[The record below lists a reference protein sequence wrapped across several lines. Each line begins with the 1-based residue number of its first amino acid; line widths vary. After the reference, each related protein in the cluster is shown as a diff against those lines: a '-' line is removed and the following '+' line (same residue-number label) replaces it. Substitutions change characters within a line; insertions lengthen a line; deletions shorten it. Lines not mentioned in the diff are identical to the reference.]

1 MGIIFGFL
9 SLICLILLLAKA
21 VTRKLS
27 LTKANR
33 FLFRLHKPLS
43 VLFLLF
49 IILHLIFV
57 FPVLKERALF
67 LTLSGLVL
75 FALAILITLL
85 CHTMKQPKMRLSWHR
100 ILSACLFVFAVI
112 HLVVYTI
119 DFNHYQTDIKNI
131 EISEP
136 DLSNVSDGV
145 YTGSCNVGYIYA
157 KVNVTVK
164 NGSIENIDL
173 VEHRNER
180 GTPAEAIIPDIID
193 NQKIDV
199 DAVSGATNSSK
210 VIKKAVEN
218 ALASQDK

>member
-75 FALAILITLL
+75 FALAILITVL

-218 ALASQDK
+218 ALASPTK

>member
-33 FLFRLHKPLS
+33 FLFRLHKPIS

-57 FPVLKERALF
+57 FPVLKGRALF

-75 FALAILITLL
+75 FALAILITVL

-218 ALASQDK
+218 ALASPTK

>member
-9 SLICLILLLAKA
+9 SLIFLILLLAKA

-85 CHTMKQPKMRLSWHR
+85 CHTMKQPKIRLFWHR
-100 ILSACLFVFAVI
+100 ILSACLFAFAVI

-164 NGSIENIDL
+164 NGSIESIDL

-218 ALASQDK
+218 ALASPTK

>member
-85 CHTMKQPKMRLSWHR
+85 CHTMKQPKIRLFWHR
-100 ILSACLFVFAVI
+100 ILSACLFAFAVI

-218 ALASQDK
+218 ALVSQDK

>member
-85 CHTMKQPKMRLSWHR
+85 CHTMKQPKIRLFWHR
-100 ILSACLFVFAVI
+100 ILSACLFAFAVI

-218 ALASQDK
+218 ALASPTK

>member
-85 CHTMKQPKMRLSWHR
+85 CHTMKQPKIRLFWHR
-100 ILSACLFVFAVI
+100 ILSACLFAFAVI

-164 NGSIENIDL
+164 NGSIESIDL

-218 ALASQDK
+218 ALDSPTK

>member
-1 MGIIFGFL
+1 MGIILGFL

-57 FPVLKERALF
+57 FPVLKGRALF
-67 LTLSGLVL
+67 VTLSGLCMCII
-75 FALAILITLL
+75 AILIILL
-85 CHTMKQPKMRLSWHR
+85 CHTIKQPKIRLFLHR
-100 ILSACLFVFAVI
+100 ILSVGLFVFAVI
-112 HLVVYTI
+112 HIVIYNI
-119 DFNHYQTDIKNI
+119 DFNHYQTEIKNI
-131 EISEP
+131 SIAEP

-180 GTPAEAIIPDIID
+180 GTPAEAILPNIID

-199 DAVSGATNSSK
+199 EAVSGATNSSK

-218 ALASQDK
+218 ALTSQDK